1 MKISAKVAWALLM
14 PKALALAKNT
24 AVYLQTQLGEDIK
37 LNELIVKMGIHRS
50 QLNNAFKSSYGL
62 TVFA

>member
-1 MKISAKVAWALLM
+1 M
-14 PKALALAKNT
+14 PKTMALAKNT

-50 QLNNAFKSSYGL
+50 QLNNAYKSGNGL
-62 TVFA
+62 IVFA

>member
-1 MKISAKVAWALLM
+1 M